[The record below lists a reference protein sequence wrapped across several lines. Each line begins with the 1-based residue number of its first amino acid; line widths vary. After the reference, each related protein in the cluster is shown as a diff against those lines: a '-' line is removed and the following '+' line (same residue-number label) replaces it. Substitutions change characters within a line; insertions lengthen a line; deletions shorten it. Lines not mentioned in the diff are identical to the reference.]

1 MHKFKTHIR
10 YKNKRKKVQVENLIS
25 KLLLQL
31 FPGKCA
37 VIAVGGPGGTGKSTF
52 TSKLA
57 ELLPDSTILYLD
69 DYKTPRAERY
79 GQNLFGAHP
88 KANKMNEVQEHVSC
102 LKEGKS
108 FNKPVYNAENGTTD
122 TTIHFTPGRFNLLDG
137 EISTYREFRDI
148 VDFAIFIDSDWQTQ
162 LNTRITRDIEE
173 RKYSEEKAIAT
184 FLQSNLREFRK
195 YGAESKNWA
204 DIHLY
209 CRADYHLELESVEE
223 GLYKHF
229 QEILETDF
237 ASIQLS
243 GTIADMPT
251 PFIAD
256 FSIDRDSFIRHLEF
270 LAANSTE
277 RILVGG
283 VTGEYFSLTLDERKD
298 LLLLARR
305 FFPGAVFFDISAAS
319 WKVSLELAEFAYE
332 CGCDALHLDS
342 TAFGKIFSEENIR
355 GLFAGIDLP
364 LFIKGAQNIPA
375 IELSRGA
382 SLSNCEIAEN
392 SLAEIQGIQK
402 LKTALSKQFPF
413 YPAFTRPPFSFL

>member
-31 FPGKCA
+31 FHGKCA

-57 ELLPDSTILYLD
+57 ELLPDSTVLYLD
-69 DYKTPRAERY
+69 DYKTSRAERY
-79 GQNLFGAHP
+79 GQNIFGAHP
-88 KANKMNEVQEHVSC
+88 KANKMNEVKEHISC

-108 FNKPVYNAENGTTD
+108 FNKPIYDAVNGTAD
-122 TTIHFTPGRFNLLDG
+122 TTTPFTPGRFNLLDG

-162 LNTRITRDIEE
+162 LNTRITRDIEK

-209 CRADYHLELESVEE
+209 CRADYHLELESVEA

-229 QEILETDF
+229 KKALETDF
-237 ASIQLS
+237 DPIPLS
-243 GTIADMPT
+243 GIIADMPT
-251 PFIAD
+251 PFNAD
-256 FSIDRDSFIRHLEF
+256 FSVDRDSFIRHLEY
-270 LAANSTE
+270 LAENSTE

-283 VTGEYFSLTLDERKD
+283 LTGEYFSLTLEERKD

-305 FFPGAVFFDISAAS
+305 FFPGAVLFDISAAS

-332 CGCDALHLDS
+332 CGCDALHLDNTS
-342 TAFGKIFSEENIR
+342 FGKIFSKEDIR
-355 GLFAGIDLP
+355 ELFAGIDLP
-364 LFIKGAQNIPA
+364 LFIKGTKSTTE
-375 IELSRGA
+375 IELSRSA
-382 SLSNCEIAEN
+382 SLPNCKVVEK
-392 SLAEIQGIQK
+392 SFSKIQGIQE

-413 YPAFTRPPFSFL
+413 YQFFTRPPLSFQ